1 MQVTDTSLG
10 LQSVWG
16 KLCKI
21 SFSTAEYLSDY
32 GQNSAV
38 ITFQPCD
45 YGQCVD
51 VPLVDDCVVENTED
65 FRLFLFTPL
74 TTDER
79 ISVVRGDG
87 KVLITDNGSMN

>member
-45 YGQCVD
+45 YEQCVD
-51 VPLVDDCVVENTED
+51 VPLVDDCVVENTE
-65 FRLFLFTPL
+65 LFLFTPP
-74 TTDER
+74 TTNER
-79 ISVVRGDG
+79 IRVVRGDG
-87 KVLITDNGSMN
+87 KVLITDNGSTN